1 MASNHAENCEDGGEA
16 AQHVAQQHVAARSF
30 FLATRGIIMLFQ
42 AEYKKRLREVEPWT
56 ESSK

>member
-16 AQHVAQQHVAARSF
+16 AQHVAARSSF
-30 FLATRGIIMLFQ
+30 FLATRGKIMLFQ